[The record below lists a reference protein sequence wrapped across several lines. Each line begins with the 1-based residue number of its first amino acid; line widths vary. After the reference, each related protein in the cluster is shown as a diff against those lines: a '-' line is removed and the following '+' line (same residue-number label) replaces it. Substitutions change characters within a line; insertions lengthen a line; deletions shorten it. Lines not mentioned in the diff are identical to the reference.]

1 MSENQVRFP
10 YFLIF
15 CVWLRYAIMS
25 NQSKSHR
32 HYYFPWREGN
42 RFDILVDGH
51 SFLSEMLDAI
61 QGADKTVLLEMY
73 LIESGS
79 VVDRFIVALQQAAA
93 KGVQIYLLFDDYGAI
108 GLKRRDRRRLQH
120 NNIHIVYYNKLRSYN
135 TLYNLIRVFL
145 LKKKHDLYRN
155 HRKLLLVDGEVA
167 FVGGTGLVDEF
178 DPPRNPDRRWRETMV
193 RIKGPVVADWQQ
205 LFTETWNKNTEQP
218 LNLPAAKQAVLPEM
232 QRGRVTMNDI
242 ERYSEVTHSL
252 VRHISRARHRVWFAT
267 AYFVPTWRIRRSL
280 KHAAKS
286 GVDVRLLLP
295 GPITD
300 HPAVR
305 HISHR
310 LYGKLLKNGIR
321 IFEYQ
326 PRFFHA
332 KCVLCDHWVAIGSS
346 NFDRWNLRWN
356 LEANQEIQDELLAKD
371 VAVIFTEDFAHS
383 VEYTYEKWYQTSWY
397 KRFLQ
402 WFWKKVEIF
411 SQKIGR

>member
-1 MSENQVRFP
+1 MKNRTQIP
-10 YFLIF
+10 
-15 CVWLRYAIMS
+15 
-25 NQSKSHR
+25 R
-32 HYYFPWREGN
+32 HINFPWRDGN
-42 RFDILVDGH
+42 RFDLLIDG
-51 SFLSEMLDAI
+51 SNFLAEMLDSIRFARK
-61 QGADKTVLLEMY
+61 AVLLEMY

-79 VVDRFIVALQQAAA
+79 VVERFIRALRQAAER
-93 KGVQIYLLFDDYGAI
+93 GVQVYLLFDDYGAM
-108 GLKRRDRRRLQH
+108 GLKRSDRSRLKH
-120 NNIHIVYYNKLRSYN
+120 DNIHVVYYNKLRSYN

-145 LKKKHDLYRN
+145 FKKKHDLYRN

-167 FVGGTGLVDEF
+167 FVGGTGLIDEF
-178 DPPRNPDRRWRETMV
+178 DPPHHPERRWRETMV
-193 RIKGPVVADWQQ
+193 RIQGPVVADWRQ
-205 LFTETWNKNTEQP
+205 LFTETWNRSTEQT
-218 LNLPAAKQAVLPEM
+218 LALPATEPAMQAEA
-232 QRGRVTMNDI
+232 QSGRVTVNDI
-242 ERYSEVTHSL
+242 ERYSEVMLSL
-252 VRHISRARHRVWFAT
+252 IRHVYRARHRVWFAT

-280 KHAAKS
+280 KHAANS

-310 LYGKLLKNGIR
+310 LYGRLLKNGIR

-332 KCVLCDHWVAIGSS
+332 KCVLCDQWVAIGSS

-356 LEANQEIQDELLAKD
+356 LEANQEIRDDRLAKQVEAMF
-371 VAVIFTEDFAHS
+371 VADFANS
-383 VEYTYEKWYQTSWY
+383 VEYTYEKWYRTSWY

-411 SQKIGR
+411 SQGIGR

>member
-1 MSENQVRFP
+1 
-10 YFLIF
+10 
-15 CVWLRYAIMS
+15 MS
-25 NQSKSHR
+25 NQSRSSR
-32 HYYFPWREGN
+32 HFYFPWREGN
-42 RFDILVDGH
+42 HFDILVDGA

-61 QGADKTVLLEMY
+61 HSADKTILLEMY
-73 LIESGS
+73 LIETGS
-79 VVDRFIVALQQAAA
+79 VVDRFIAALQQAAA
-93 KGVQIYLLFDDYGAI
+93 KGVQIYLLLDDYGAI

-135 TLYNLIRVFL
+135 TLYNLVRVFL
-145 LKKKHDLYRN
+145 FKKKHELYRN
-155 HRKLLLVDGEVA
+155 HRKLLLVDGETA

-178 DPPRNPDRRWRETMV
+178 DPPRHPDRRWRETMV

-205 LFTETWNKNTEQP
+205 LFIETWNKNTEQS
-218 LNLPAAKQAVLPEM
+218 LDLPAAKQTVQPEM
-232 QRGRVTMNDI
+232 QRGRVTTNDI
-242 ERYSEVTHSL
+242 ERYSEVMHSL
-252 VRHISRARHRVWFAT
+252 VRQIYRARHRVWFAT

-310 LYGKLLKNGIR
+310 LYGRLLKNGIR

-356 LEANQEIQDELLAKD
+356 LEANQEIQDEVLARE
-371 VAVIFTEDFAHS
+371 VAEMFTEDFAHS
-383 VEYTYEKWYQTSWY
+383 VEYSYEQWYQASCY

-402 WFWKKVEIF
+402 WFWKKVEIL